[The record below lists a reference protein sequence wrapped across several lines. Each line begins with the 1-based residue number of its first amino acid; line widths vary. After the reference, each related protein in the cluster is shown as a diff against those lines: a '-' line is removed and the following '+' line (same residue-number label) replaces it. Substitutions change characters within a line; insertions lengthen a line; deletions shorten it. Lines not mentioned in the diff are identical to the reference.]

1 VVKIK
6 IVESAIINLI
16 EMLQENPFIVYS
28 EKDLQTLLSLELLSL
43 DQELVKTNQK
53 YEGNPIKVNRVH
65 REYPYLKIG
74 RRKSFDIVIFS
85 EEDIKKISWKTN
97 SHFGYLHNYNE
108 GISILCS
115 HLIELKNIRK
125 ETLKKTSIKSDFE
138 KLREGYHRFED
149 FKKYPKLFFVCYHLW
164 KCNPKKIRKQLNIYG
179 NSFLDSKKEPVI
191 NFFLLIGPE
200 EKWKVP
206 ILKDEK
212 LKDFCLNHDKR
223 IFFF

>member
-1 VVKIK
+1 MVKIK
-6 IVESAIINLI
+6 IVESGIINLI
-16 EMLQENPFIVYS
+16 EKLQENPFIVYS

-43 DQELVKTNQK
+43 DQKLVEVNREYK
-53 YEGNPIKVNRVH
+53 ENPIKVSRVH

-85 EEDIKKISWKTN
+85 EEDIKKISWKTDSN
-97 SHFGYLHNYNE
+97 FGYLHNYNE
-108 GISILCS
+108 GIPILCS
-115 HLIELKNIRK
+115 DLIELKNIRK
-125 ETLKKTSIKSDFE
+125 ETLKETTIKSDFE

-149 FKKYPKLFFVCYHLW
+149 SKKFPELFFVCYHLW
-164 KCNPKKIRKQLNIYG
+164 KCKPKKIRKQLDIYK
-179 NSFLDSKKEPVI
+179 NSFLDSKKDPTI

-200 EKWKVP
+200 EKWKDP
-206 ILKDEK
+206 ILNDEI